1 MRVAQGHLRPP
12 GVPLITIGYLISG
25 FIMLVC
31 VFSPWWAIP
40 EDWSSRECGWSAG
53 WDGFYSIT
61 AKTVWGAA
69 ICFMIYAALTCQGGP
84 ITRFL
89 TWSFWTP
96 FARLTC
102 KRSISSLLGLARPPM
117 AVVSSS
123 AGSQTAGT
131 SSTRSG

>member
-1 MRVAQGHLRPP
+1 M
-12 GVPLITIGYLISG
+12 PLISLGYLISG

-40 EDWSSRECGWSAG
+40 SDWSSRECGWSAG

-102 KRSISSLLGLARPPM
+102 KRTSTLFLASL
-117 AVVSSS
+117 
-123 AGSQTAGT
+123 Q
-131 SSTRSG
+131 